1 MARENPV
8 NPSAYPIS
16 SQFTT
21 IDAAGAS
28 SPVSAGSASAV
39 SITVPSYAAEVHI
52 ITSAAIYISENS
64 DMGSLYRLESGM
76 EYIRGV
82 GGMEYI
88 YVKAITVDS
97 TIYFSFAL
105 IK

>member
-16 SQFTT
+16 SEFVTV
-21 IDAAGAS
+21 DSAGAS
-28 SPVSAGSASAV
+28 SPVSAGSATAV
-39 SITVPSYAAEVHI
+39 SIKIPGYAAEVHI
-52 ITSAAIYISENS
+52 ITTEDIYISES
-64 DMGSLYRLESGM
+64 SGMGSLYRLESDV

-88 YVKAITVDS
+88 YVKAVGADANV
-97 TIYFSFAL
+97 YFSFSL
-105 IK
+105 IR